1 MEEMNMDKLI
11 RHSREL
17 RNKFLADPYRPVY
30 HFVVPE
36 GLARPFDPNGC
47 IYWKGKY
54 HLFYI
59 FQDSSLPHGGHCWG
73 HVSSIDLVHW
83 RHHPTGLA
91 PRPGDPDL
99 GIFSGNAF
107 VNKRGEATILYHG
120 VGVGNCIATSAEDD
134 LVNWAKLSANP
145 IIPSPKEGDPE
156 FGKYSSWD
164 PHGWLEGDTYYAIF
178 GGKRP
183 AIFRAKE
190 LDKWEYVGD
199 LLAHAAPGVDINED
213 VSCPDLFKLGS
224 KYVLMCI
231 SHRLGCR
238 YYVGEWKNEQF
249 YPEFHE
255 QMSWAD
261 NAFFAPESL
270 LDDRGR
276 RILWAWIF
284 DGRAEETIKA
294 SGWSGTMSLPRVLWL
309 GEDKKLLM
317 RPPEE
322 LEMLRYNPKRMENL
336 TVESDSELPLKD
348 VTGNS
353 LELSIEMVP
362 GDAEQSGVKVCCS
375 PDGAEQTVVFYDAAE
390 RKLKID
396 TTKSSL
402 GEGPKSVEGGPFELK
417 PDESLKLRVFVDKS
431 VVEVFAND
439 RQAVMRRVY
448 PARGYSQGIVLFSN
462 GGITKVKSVEAW
474 DMAPAN
480 AW

>member
-1 MEEMNMDKLI
+1 MEEMNMDELI

-47 IYWKGKY
+47 IYWKAKY

-91 PRPGDPDL
+91 PRPGDPDR

-134 LVNWAKLSANP
+134 LVNWAKLPANP

-156 FGKYSSWD
+156 FGKYRSWD

-183 AIFRAKE
+183 SIFRAKE
-190 LDKWEYVGD
+190 LDQWEYVGD

-213 VSCPDLFKLGS
+213 VSCPDLFKLGD
-224 KYVLMCI
+224 KYVLVCI

-249 YPEFHE
+249 YPESHE

-284 DGRAEETIKA
+284 DGRGEETVRA

-309 GEDKKLLM
+309 GEDKKLRV

-322 LEMLRYNPKRMENL
+322 LEMLRYNPKKMENL
-336 TVESDSELPLKD
+336 TVESDSELPLKG
-348 VTGNS
+348 VAGNS

-362 GDAEQSGVKVCCS
+362 DDAEQFGAKVCCS
-375 PDGAEQTVVFYDAAE
+375 PDGAEQTAVFYDAAE
-390 RKLKID
+390 KKLKID

-417 PDESLKLRVFVDKS
+417 PDESLKLRIFVDKS

-448 PARGYSQGIVLFSN
+448 PTRGDSHGIVLFSH
-462 GGITKVKSVEAW
+462 GGVTEVKSIEAW
-474 DMAPAN
+474 AMAPAN

>member
-1 MEEMNMDKLI
+1 MDELT

-17 RNKFLADPYRPVY
+17 RAKFLADPYRPGY

-54 HLFYI
+54 HLMYI
-59 FQDSSLPHGGHCWG
+59 FQDPSLPHRGHCWG
-73 HVSSIDLVHW
+73 HVSSVDLVHW
-83 RHHPTGLA
+83 THHPTALA
-91 PRPGDPDL
+91 PNPGDPDQ

-107 VNKRGEATILYHG
+107 VSKQGEATILYHG
-120 VGVGNCIATSAEDD
+120 VGVGNCIATSSEDN
-134 LVNWAKLSANP
+134 LINWTKLPSNP

-156 FGKYSSWD
+156 FGKYRSWD
-164 PHGWLEGDTYYAIF
+164 PHGWLEDDTYYGLF

-183 AIFRAKE
+183 SIFRATD

-199 LLAHAAPGVDINED
+199 LLAHAYPGVDINED
-213 VSCPDLFKLGS
+213 VSCPDLFKMGD
-224 KYVLMCI
+224 KYVLVCI

-238 YYVGEWKNEQF
+238 YYVGDWKDEQF

-255 QMSWAD
+255 QMSWVD

-276 RILWAWIF
+276 RIMWAWIF
-284 DGRAEETIKA
+284 DGRSGETAAA

-309 GEDKKLLM
+309 GEDNTM
-317 RPPEE
+317 RMRTPEE
-322 LEMLRYNPKRMENL
+322 LDVLRYNLKNMENL
-336 TVESDSELPLKD
+336 TVEADSELPLKD
-348 VTGNS
+348 IGGNS
-353 LELSIEMVP
+353 LELGIEMIP
-362 GDAEQSGVKVCCS
+362 NGAEQFGVKVCCS
-375 PDGAEQTVVFYDAAE
+375 PDGEEQTVVFYDAAE
-390 RKLKID
+390 KKLKIN

-448 PARGYSQGIVLFSN
+448 PTRNDSQGVVLFSR
-462 GGITKVKSVEAW
+462 GGTTEVESIKTW
-474 DMAPAN
+474 DMAPSN
-480 AW
+480 PW